1 METNSKLFKRSILIM
16 LIICTGLLLKQ
27 QYDIYQIKQDLAYIE
42 TELDNT
48 KNKLNTVEWNLS
60 DEIENVRKAVILWSN

>member
-1 METNSKLFKRSILIM
+1 METNSKLFKRSILII

-27 QYDIYQIKQDLAYIE
+27 QYDIYQIKQDLAYIQ

-48 KNKLNTVEWNLS
+48 NNKLNTVEWNLS

>member
-1 METNSKLFKRSILIM
+1 V
-16 LIICTGLLLKQ
+16 KQ
-27 QYDIYQIKQDLAYIE
+27 QYDIYQIKQDLAYIQ

-48 KNKLNTVEWNLS
+48 NNKLNTVEWNLS

>member
-1 METNSKLFKRSILIM
+1 M

>member
-27 QYDIYQIKQDLAYIE
+27 QYDIYQIKQDLAYIQ

-48 KNKLNTVEWNLS
+48 NNKLNTVEWNLS
-60 DEIENVRKAVILWSN
+60 DEIEKVRSAVILWSN